1 MTSHKPIVAVF
12 DEHSAYMSKAVLV
25 SSISRACLSFSQWGL
40 DGDLR
45 QWGAEPPTAAAIV
58 KALTERPLL
67 WTRMRRCRCRSLFRT
82 LVKSPRLPK
91 RGCTRRAASIKFS
104 WSFLL
109 EQRFHIYASPHNP
122 GALELTRELWLEAR
136 GDDVSNLASCR
147 HMLLYLDARTWTG
160 DDDRRDKLKREVLKA
175 MSIRSVPLLLAHEDG
190 PFEYQPATA
199 QRHGIL
205 FDELIHGVDG
215 GTHAS

>member
-1 MTSHKPIVAVF
+1 MPL
-12 DEHSAYMSKAVLV
+12 SARTLEGAIETMQMQIALQNA
-25 SSISRACLSFSQWGL
+25 SSE
-40 DGDLR
+40 
-45 QWGAEPPTAAAIV
+45 EPSASEARMY
-58 KALTERPLL
+58 TEGGIKFTWRPLQ
-67 WTRMRRCRCRSLFRT
+67 
-82 LVKSPRLPK
+82 
-91 RGCTRRAASIKFS
+91 
-104 WSFLL
+104 

-215 GTHAS
+215 GTPIELLQRQAPRPPHQRAVRTLSGSLTWVPPLD